1 LVESDRTALRVLDKN
16 LESLGIAMEIEVVRA
31 GWPRALAQSVHLA
44 GPFDIV
50 FADPPYAGADY
61 PAVLE
66 SLAAKDEGPARLSR
80 DAVIV
85 LEHEARGEI
94 PDESVHFKLQRRG
107 GYGASAF
114 GFFRSKACIFFFPTR
129 QPHLRSAHPR
139 RWSSFAVDAR
149 R

>member
-31 GWPRALAQSVHLA
+31 GWPRALAQSVRLA

-66 SLAAKDEGPARLSR
+66 SLATKDLGPARLSR
-80 DAVIV
+80 DVVIV
-85 LEHEARGEI
+85 LGHEDRAEI
-94 PDESVHFKLQRRG
+94 PQESAYFKV
-107 GYGASAF
+107 
-114 GFFRSKACIFFFPTR
+114 
-129 QPHLRSAHPR
+129 PR
-139 RWSSFAVDAR
+139 R
-149 R
+149 